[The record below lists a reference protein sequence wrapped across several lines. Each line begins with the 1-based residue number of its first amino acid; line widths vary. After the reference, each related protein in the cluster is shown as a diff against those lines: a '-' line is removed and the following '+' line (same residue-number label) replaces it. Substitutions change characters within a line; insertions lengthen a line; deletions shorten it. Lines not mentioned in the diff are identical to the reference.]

1 MIIRHIYKLD
11 VFWTRLYINKT
22 TKYKRK
28 HKKKK
33 ILCSRER
40 QEHMINM
47 REVLKHKEL
56 KFVTDTKIDM
66 EEVDL
71 SSSLITIVPG
81 QSE

>member
-33 ILCSRER
+33 ILCSREK

-47 REVLKHKEL
+47 RNVLKYKEL
-56 KFVTDTKIDM
+56 KFVTDTNIDT
-66 EEVDL
+66 EEIDL
-71 SSSLITIVPG
+71 SSILISIVPG